1 MAARQTRGTTLTRD
15 RNSRVTRS
23 PRRTQS
29 ATFVQPATQPGVRP
43 HIPHSKSQATQGSRA
58 RGRLGSQQVVSVRGR
73 RVGSVAQ
80 PSKFSAVS
88 SIAVPLLV
96 FGIALAMILS
106 GLATTQTFTVQKLQS
121 QERELSNQV
130 ESLTRDLEDRR
141 SAASLAK
148 RAQDAG
154 MVVASEPGIVEV
166 NEAGKVEERRAF
178 NPEAVVKLVDVNGEL
193 PQSPRASSD
202 DRATRELGDSL
213 TRRPGGNVLGAPGN
227 DAPAAPQVANL
238 APYQP
243 NVPAQP

>member
-1 MAARQTRGTTLTRD
+1 MAARQARGTTLTRD
-15 RNSRVTRS
+15 RNTRVTRS
-23 PRRTQS
+23 PRRS
-29 ATFVQPATQPGVRP
+29 QPQWQPQQPGIRP
-43 HIPHSKSQATQGSRA
+43 HIPHGKSQAGEGARA
-58 RGRLGSQQVVSVRGR
+58 KGRLGSQQVVSVRGR
-73 RVGSVAQ
+73 RVGSVAK
-80 PSKFSAVS
+80 PSKFSALS
-88 SIAVPLLV
+88 SVAVPLLIV
-96 FGIALAMILS
+96 GIALAMLLS

-166 NEAGKVEERRAF
+166 DEAGTVKERRAF
-178 NPEAVVKLVDVNGEL
+178 NPEAVVKLVDVNGQL
-193 PQSPRASSD
+193 PQSARASSD

-213 TRRPGGNVLGAPGN
+213 TRRPGGNVLGQSGAG
-227 DAPAAPQVANL
+227 DPAAPQVANL